1 MKSRNQKGVTLVTLV
16 TAVIVALILA
26 GIATTAGKST
36 LEYAKFNKLK
46 NELTTL
52 QTKVNE
58 LNQEGKTNIGQKIG
72 NAQKEILNTDI
83 VSNIIYKNRT
93 DEEKSSIENGFRFLS
108 STEIENQLGLE
119 DFNRNYLINVEYRY
133 VVAAEGLEYEGTTYY
148 MIDQIEDGMYNV
160 EYHNKNSDTGSFDVS
175 TKVEGNICKIVVSN
189 IQHEG
194 YVSNWQVKYKL
205 DSDETWRTSNSL
217 EFEVDKEGN
226 YIVNVVHGDEIDLG
240 KKHITISSE
249 LGWDQEKDVNKPKL
263 MPGMKPIKFE
273 EPTDST
279 EGKKIDTTITDP
291 NWYDYENKQ
300 WANAETEDGSMW
312 VWIPRYAYK
321 INSSTQTCDIVFL
334 IGTTDNYY
342 DKDGN
347 IQTAQRQ
354 ITADEIIETDSTKT
368 DKYTVHP
375 AFTNESDINYANGG
389 WDEELRGIWVAKFE
403 AGYVNKEDDYEK
415 NNLLK
420 SSSVTYEQSSVWTWS
435 GEAGTTDDSSQPARN
450 WLDGVYGSTKTAI
463 KYPTFQGL
471 RYSMNYI
478 NNSNAFGISRALTE
492 SGNIYGLSS
501 SSTDSHLMK
510 NSEWGAVSYLS
521 QSKYGL
527 DGTNIVINNA
537 CLYNTTQSAY
547 AVTGCAGEA
556 ANSGGISTTIDKIKD
571 GTQSGIYTWTQKKGT
586 VASSTGTIYGIYDLS
601 GGVWER
607 TAAIVN
613 NGNGNLNYY
622 GKATMAAL
630 NNGGSS
636 KYVTVYPHDTD
647 KDNTSITSN
656 DANLTEAN
664 KANYLKNT
672 QIYGDAVRE
681 TSTAGVG
688 QTSWYNDYSCFP
700 GLYSPFFARGG
711 RWWLDSGAGLFSF
724 FRNDGSSLYN
734 CGFRSVLVAL

>member
-1 MKSRNQKGVTLVTLV
+1 MQKIKTNKGITLIALV
-16 TAVIVALILA
+16 ITIIILLILA
-26 GIATTAGKST
+26 EISIMALTNTGIFEKAKEAKEKTEQAEKNQQALLSEYETEMEKTAGNWNST
-36 LEYAKFNKLK
+36 
-46 NELTTL
+46 
-52 QTKVNE
+52 QKVNE
-58 LNQEGKTNIGQKIG
+58 P
-72 NAQKEILNTDI
+72 ILM
-83 VSNIIYKNRT
+83 
-93 DEEKSSIENGFRFLS
+93 
-108 STEIENQLGLE
+108 Q
-119 DFNRNYLINVEYRY
+119 
-133 VVAAEGLEYEGTTYY
+133 
-148 MIDQIEDGMYNV
+148 GM
-160 EYHNKNSDTGSFDVS
+160 SA
-175 TKVEGNICKIVVSN
+175 
-189 IQHEG
+189 
-194 YVSNWQVKYKL
+194 
-205 DSDETWRTSNSL
+205 
-217 EFEVDKEGN
+217 
-226 YIVNVVHGDEIDLG
+226 
-240 KKHITISSE
+240 
-249 LGWDQEKDVNKPKL
+249 
-263 MPGMKPIKFE
+263 IKFQ

-279 EGKKIDTTITDP
+279 EGKMVETTSGDE
-291 NWYDYENKQ
+291 NWYNYDSKQ

-321 INSSTQTCDIVFL
+321 VHKENGKTTQKFDVVFL
-334 IGTTDNYY
+334 IGTTDKYY
-342 DKDGN
+342 DEDGN
-347 IQTAQRQ
+347 LQTAKRQ
-354 ITADEIIETDSTKT
+354 KSVNETIDSSGDEYI
-368 DKYTVHP
+368 VHP
-375 AFTNESDINYANGG
+375 AFTNESSINYANGG
-389 WDEELRGIWVAKFE
+389 WDKELTGIWVAKFE

-435 GEAGTTDDSSQPARN
+435 GEAGTKDDSSQPARN

-688 QTSWYNDYSCFP
+688 QTSWYNDYSYFP
-700 GLYSPFFARGG
+700 GLYSPFFLRGG
-711 RWWLDSGAGLFSF
+711 DWWYGSGAGLFF
-724 FRNDGSSLYN
+724 FYRYGGSSAYS